1 MWRTRNMAVLLCVRK
16 CLFSHS
22 VLNISFESTL
32 ALSLTRVNTNTH
44 KTSSV
49 THMKSRDWTHCMS
62 CPPPR
67 LCLATGEAQGEFV
80 QSATRSPPLVP
91 QEGPLLVCQAGRV
104 WALTRR
110 NGTPHQTYSYIR
122 MLRTDHSADYYRYC
136 TRSDDSET
144 LIPSTH
150 VRFCD
155 DNGSF
160 TAIYDSPQACSYGS
174 SDAMASLNAGALP
187 GPLLGV
193 LTLTQHDRTM

>member
-136 TRSDDSET
+136 TRSDDSGHSFLRHT
-144 LIPSTH
+144 CDSAMTTGLSRPYTTH
-150 VRFCD
+150 HRRAR
-155 DNGSF
+155 
-160 TAIYDSPQACSYGS
+160 TARPT
-174 SDAMASLNAGALP
+174 P
-187 GPLLGV
+187 W
-193 LTLTQHDRTM
+193 RR